1 MEFGLLEEVEVRHL
15 WKHEQYDFSNW
26 LARPES
32 IERLND
38 VLGLTLTDVKK
49 EVFVG
54 AYRCDLVAKDETT
67 GTKVIIENQLEASNH
82 DHLGKIITYASG
94 LDAKVIVWI
103 VTQAR
108 EEHRS
113 AIEWL
118 NNNMT

>member
-1 MEFGLLEEVEVRHL
+1 MEFGSLEEVEVRHL

-54 AYRCDLVAKDETT
+54 AYRCDLVAKREQRSSLKISWKRPITT
-67 GTKVIIENQLEASNH
+67 IWEKSLLTLPGWTP
-82 DHLGKIITYASG
+82 
-94 LDAKVIVWI
+94 
-103 VTQAR
+103 R
-108 EEHRS
+108 
-113 AIEWL
+113 
-118 NNNMT
+118 